1 MSAILPVVLAGGSGT
16 RLWPLSREC
25 HPKQFAALTGD
36 RSPMQETLLRL
47 APLEN
52 ALAPCIVCNERHRF
66 LAAEQCRQIGQSWSA
81 IMLEPAAR
89 STAPAAGL
97 AACRALA
104 KGEDPILLVLPSDGH
119 IAQSDRLRD
128 AIAAGLGQASAGHLL
143 TFGVRPATPETGYG
157 YIRAGEALDGAVLR
171 VAEFVEKP
179 SRAAARRYLSSG
191 QFLWNS
197 GIFLFQASVY
207 AEALA
212 RHAPAVLECC
222 QAAVAAS
229 VEDSDF
235 FRPGR
240 QFLGCPDLSIDHG
253 VMEKTEAAAVLLLDA
268 GWSDLGSWPAL
279 HAIAALDGDGNALS
293 GDVIAVDTANSLVH
307 AQSRLVATL
316 GVHGLIVA
324 ETADAVL
331 VASSDKARKVK
342 DLVARLK
349 ALSRPE
355 QRAHR
360 RKHRPWGSFETVAS
374 GPSCLVNRISIKPG
388 GQTALQM
395 HRHRWEHCVVVHGT
409 ASLTCGES
417 QLTLHENQSARVPP
431 GERHRLGNLGEAP
444 LELIEVQ
451 VGARP

>member
-25 HPKQFAALTGD
+25 HPKQFSALAGD

-52 ALAPCIVCNERHRF
+52 ALMPCIVCNERHRF
-66 LAAEQCRQIGQSWSA
+66 LAAEQCRRIGRPWSA
-81 IMLEPAAR
+81 IILEPAAR

-104 KGEDPILLVLPSDGH
+104 KGEDPILLVLPSDAH
-119 IAQSDRLRD
+119 IEQPDRLRD
-128 AIAAGLGQASAGHLL
+128 AIAAGLGQALAGHLL
-143 TFGVRPATPETGYG
+143 TFGVRPAAPEIGYG
-157 YIRAGEALDGAVLR
+157 YIRTGETLDGAVLR

-179 SRAAARRYLSSG
+179 ARAAAERYLASG

-207 AEALA
+207 ADALA
-212 RHAPAVLECC
+212 RHAPAVLEGCR
-222 QAAVAAS
+222 AAVAAGA
-229 VEDSDF
+229 EDSDF

-240 QFLGCPDLSIDHG
+240 QFLGCPDISIDYG
-253 VMEKTEAAAVLLLDA
+253 VMEKTDAAAVLPLDA

-279 HAIAALDGDGNALS
+279 HAVAALDGDGNALS
-293 GDVIAVDTANSLVH
+293 GDVIAMDTANSLVH

-316 GVHGLIVA
+316 GVRGLIVA

-331 VASSDKARKVK
+331 VASSNKARKVK

-349 ALSRPE
+349 ALSRSE
-355 QRAHR
+355 HQAHR
-360 RKHRPWGSFETVAS
+360 RKQRPWGCCETVAS
-374 GPSCLVNRISIKPG
+374 GPSCRVSRISIKPG
-388 GQTALQM
+388 GRTSLQM
-395 HRHRWEHCVVVHGT
+395 HRHRWQHWVVVHGT
-409 ASLTCGES
+409 ASVTWGES
-417 QLTLHENQSARVPP
+417 QLTLHENQSARIPP

-451 VGARP
+451 VGAQP